1 MAYYNVSV
9 QLEDERGNYGFV
21 RGRFEAANDA
31 SAITEAQSL
40 ATWTDDNSGAKIIGI
55 SLTEL
60 FEAEITAAVKAV
72 PNTGCEVE
80 AQVNLLFKTASPN
93 PNKTY
98 NVFVPT
104 AMKSD
109 FEAKGK
115 RLTDAAKTAWGDAL
129 TAASGATEY
138 FADSGFFRL
147 DTLIR
152 GKEKWTK
159 VRKR

>member
-9 QLEDERGNYGFV
+9 QLEDERGNHGFV
-21 RGRFEAANDA
+21 RGRFEAGNDT

-40 ATWTDDNSGAKIIGI
+40 ATWADDNSGAKVIGI

-60 FEAEITAAVKAV
+60 FEAEITATVKAA
-72 PNTGCEVE
+72 PNTGCEIEV
-80 AQVNLLFKTASPN
+80 QSNLLFKTASPN
-93 PNKTY
+93 PRKTY

-104 AMKSD
+104 AIKSD

-115 RLTDAAKTAWGDAL
+115 RLTDAAKTAWNDAL
-129 TAASGATEY
+129 TSASGATEY
-138 FADSGFFRL
+138 FADSGFNRL
-147 DTLIR
+147 SSLIR